1 MFTLPIFRRQDD
13 RTAARHPKP
22 HRRRPLVEA
31 LEGRQVLSTLTFT
44 KIEMNVSAI
53 VGQHI
58 GMDAGIQ
65 GNHIGMSAGIQGN
78 HIGMSAAGIQGNHI
92 SVTEIQGAHI
102 D

>member
-13 RTAARHPKP
+13 RTAARRPEP
-22 HRRRPLVEA
+22 RRRQPLVEA
-31 LEGRQVLSTLTFT
+31 LEGRRVLSTLTFT
-44 KIEMNVSAI
+44 KIEMNVSAT

-58 GMDAGIQ
+58 GMSA
-65 GNHIGMSAGIQGN
+65 AGIQGN

-92 SVTEIQGAHI
+92 GTNATGLVGHHI